1 MKTSFVAASF
11 GAILAAAALTA
22 CVVVPVGPDGRA
34 FPLQPM
40 PTQHPATPT
49 VVAPPAPAVRR
60 ARLYPLNSTA
70 QASGLAA
77 GQVTNYLDGKGSFNI
92 QIGGEQFSGEATR
105 ASRGA
110 STPAPEPGPSPA
122 WPTFLGSL
130 HVASRNPAPHAA
142 VGAHAHPES
151 PGLDMRRKR

>member
-34 FPLQPM
+34 YPMQPM
-40 PTQHPATPT
+40 
-49 VVAPPAPAVRR
+49 VAPPSAPPAHAVMS

-70 QASGLAA
+70 QSAGHAA

-105 ASRGA
+105 ASRGSSSGVA
-110 STPAPEPGPSPA
+110 NAVGNRSTGMSCNYTMNNATQGSGKCMLTTGAE
-122 WPTFLGSL
+122 FQLHLGS
-130 HVASRNPAPHAA
+130 
-142 VGAHAHPES
+142 
-151 PGLDMRRKR
+151 

>member
-110 STPAPEPGPSPA
+110 STGVANAVGNRGSGMSCNYTMNNATQGSGKCMLTTGAE
-122 WPTFLGSL
+122 FQLHLGS
-130 HVASRNPAPHAA
+130 
-142 VGAHAHPES
+142 
-151 PGLDMRRKR
+151 

>member
-1 MKTSFVAASF
+1 MKTSFVYASF

-34 FPLQPM
+34 YPMQPLQPM
-40 PTQHPATPT
+40 PAPHAAAPV
-49 VVAPPAPAVRR
+49 VVAPPAPAVMS

-110 STPAPEPGPSPA
+110 STGVANAVGNRGSGMSCAYTMNNVTQGTGKCTLTSGAE
-122 WPTFLGSL
+122 FQLHLGS
-130 HVASRNPAPHAA
+130 
-142 VGAHAHPES
+142 
-151 PGLDMRRKR
+151 

>member
-34 FPLQPM
+34 YPMQPM
-40 PTQHPATPT
+40 PAPHAATPM
-49 VVAPPAPAVRR
+49 VAPPSAPPAHVVMS

-70 QASGLAA
+70 KSAGLAA

-105 ASRGA
+105 ASRGSSSGVA
-110 STPAPEPGPSPA
+110 NAVGNRGTGLSCNYTMNNATQGSGKCMLTTGAE
-122 WPTFLGSL
+122 FQLHLGS
-130 HVASRNPAPHAA
+130 
-142 VGAHAHPES
+142 
-151 PGLDMRRKR
+151 

>member
-1 MKTSFVAASF
+1 MKTSFVYASF

-34 FPLQPM
+34 YPMQPM
-40 PTQHPATPT
+40 QPVPAPHAAAPI
-49 VVAPPAPAVRR
+49 VVAPPAPAVMS

-92 QIGGEQFSGEATR
+92 QIGSEQFSGEATR

-110 STPAPEPGPSPA
+110 STGVANAVGNRGSGMSCNYTMNNATQGSGKCMLTTGAE
-122 WPTFLGSL
+122 FQLHLGS
-130 HVASRNPAPHAA
+130 
-142 VGAHAHPES
+142 
-151 PGLDMRRKR
+151 

>member
-1 MKTSFVAASF
+1 MKTSFVYASF

-22 CVVVPVGPDGRA
+22 CVVVPVGPDCRA
-34 FPLQPM
+34 YPMQPM
-40 PTQHPATPT
+40 PAPHVAAPV
-49 VVAPPAPAVRR
+49 VVAPPAPAVMS

-110 STPAPEPGPSPA
+110 STG
-122 WPTFLGSL
+122 
-130 HVASRNPAPHAA
+130 VANA
-142 VGAHAHPES
+142 VGNRGSA
-151 PGLDMRRKR
+151 

>member
-49 VVAPPAPAVRR
+49 VVAPPAPAVMS

-77 GQVTNYLDGKGSFNI
+77 GHVTNYLDGKGSFNI

-110 STPAPEPGPSPA
+110 STGVANAVGNRGSGMSCNYTMNNATQGSGKCMLTTGAE
-122 WPTFLGSL
+122 FQLHLGS
-130 HVASRNPAPHAA
+130 
-142 VGAHAHPES
+142 
-151 PGLDMRRKR
+151 